1 MLEVLR
7 NGVPFTS
14 ATSTRTA
21 WPETTASAV
30 SCGVS
35 RPTSRAKWFH
45 VPAATTASGRPCS
58 IATAAAAET
67 LPSPPATPSALARP
81 GGAAAAA
88 GDAAAPAGH
97 PERLPPAGRRRLTE
111 QLDDPCLLGQLQ
123 HLGAG

>member
-35 RPTSRAKWFH
+35 RPTSRAKWFN
-45 VPAATTASGRPCS
+45 VPAATTASGRARS
-58 IATAAAAET
+58 IA
-67 LPSPPATPSALARP
+67 SP
-81 GGAAAAA
+81 GGAGGRARPPRARGGR
-88 GDAAAPAGH
+88 GDAAVPAGH
-97 PERLPPAGRRRLTE
+97 PERLRPAGRRRLTE
-111 QLDDPCLLGQLQ
+111 QLDDPCLLLGQLQ
-123 HLGAG
+123 H